1 MNKLTKTLLGLFC
14 IALLTCSTV
23 SAETQNKDLPT
34 QGEINNFLVDIP
46 VSENYISTVFET
58 VKDQQPTWKCDTWED
73 QNGVGYISLYYIAS
87 SSRGYGSVY
96 YDENG
101 NVIGPSCGVTYKLI
115 DSYKGET
122 ASKVET
128 ENEGSEEIE
137 ESEDEE
143 GVEEEEDNEQTYS
156 DLESFLDKDNTNE
169 QSFSKSKSCAK
180 ALISS
185 LEEDGWNAELVK
197 VIYKSGDK
205 KYSRYIAEVET
216 DDEGTVY
223 IDSYG
228 GIDKR
233 VTQLEN
239 GKQWLA
245 ESACGTCSHDSDGRY
260 NKGIVTKIT
269 YP

>member
-1 MNKLTKTLLGLFC
+1 MNKLTKTLLGLLC
-14 IALLTCSTV
+14 IALLCSTV

-34 QGEINNFLVDIP
+34 QGEISNFIAGIP
-46 VSENYISTVFET
+46 VTENYISTVFET

-73 QNGVGYISLYYIAS
+73 QNGVGYISLYYTAS
-87 SSRGYGSVY
+87 SSKGYGSIY
-96 YDENG
+96 YDEKG
-101 NVIGPSCGVTYKLI
+101 NVVGPMCGVTYKLI
-115 DSYKGET
+115 DSYKGESV
-122 ASKVET
+122 SKVET
-128 ENEGSEEIE
+128 EKEASEEEPE
-137 ESEDEE
+137 EEE
-143 GVEEEEDNEQTYS
+143 EEVEEEEDSKQTYA
-156 DLESFLDKDNTNE
+156 DLMSFLDDDDTNT
-169 QSFSKSKSCAK
+169 QKFSKSKACAT
-180 ALISS
+180 ALISA
-185 LEEDGWNAELVK
+185 LEDDGWNAELVK